1 MQEFMLEQAE
11 GSRDVIRRFGRY
23 PHRNDVLGRTSVP
36 EELESILVPRLRF
49 ICVGRPSSTIVTL
62 IGFWEGVFF

>member
-1 MQEFMLEQAE
+1 MLEQAE

-36 EELESILVPRLRF
+36 EEIQYLSTETPVHLR
-49 ICVGRPSSTIVTL
+49 RPPQQ
-62 IGFWEGVFF
+62 